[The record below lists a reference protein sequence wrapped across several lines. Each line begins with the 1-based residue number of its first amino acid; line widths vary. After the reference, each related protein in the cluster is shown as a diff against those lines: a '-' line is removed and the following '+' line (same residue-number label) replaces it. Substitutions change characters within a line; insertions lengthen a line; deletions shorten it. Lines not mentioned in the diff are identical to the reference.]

1 MCFASVV
8 SHHPSV
14 VRYHLGPDV
23 IKTVVEIGF
32 GGKFLPIFSGT
43 CPEERLK

>member
-8 SHHPSV
+8 SHYPSV

-23 IKTVVEIGF
+23 IKTVVEIGLEANSSP
-32 GGKFLPIFSGT
+32 FLAEPVQRKG
-43 CPEERLK
+43 